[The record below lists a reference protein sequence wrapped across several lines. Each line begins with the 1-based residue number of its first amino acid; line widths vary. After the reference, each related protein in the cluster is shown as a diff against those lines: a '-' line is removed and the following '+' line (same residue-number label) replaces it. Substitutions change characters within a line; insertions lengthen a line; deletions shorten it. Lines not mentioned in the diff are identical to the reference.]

1 MIKPQRVKVQL
12 NFIYVNKKPSLQD
25 ENRKSRRGNK
35 NVITSFQFVTLKSIW
50 WHVSPVVK
58 NRLWNIHMS
67 TITLLHKCREGER
80 HLYLS
85 DDEVNTNR
93 CVYAWCRLYTGIYFN
108 GCKDI
113 SGCGSFLVYPDCVL
127 TLKNCTRLRS
137 VGWTFFSIH
146 CFHKISLFLE
156 NRKFKKLVG
165 EC

>member
-12 NFIYVNKKPSLQD
+12 NFIYINKKPSLQD
-25 ENRKSRRGNK
+25 ENRKSRGNK

-58 NRLWNIHMS
+58 NRLCSIHMS

-93 CVYAWCRLYTGIYFN
+93 CHCMYACMMQIIYRYILQWMQ
-108 GCKDI
+108 GCKWM
-113 SGCGSFLVYPDCVL
+113 CGSFLVNPDSVL

-137 VGWTFFSIH
+137 WTFFSIH
-146 CFHKISLFLE
+146 CFHKISLFME
-156 NRKFKKLVG
+156 NRKF
-165 EC
+165 

>member
-58 NRLWNIHMS
+58 NRHCSIHMS
-67 TITLLHKCREGER
+67 TITLLYKCREGER
-80 HLYLS
+80 HLYLR

-93 CVYAWCRLYTGIYFN
+93 CVYAWCRWYIYQWMPEY
-108 GCKDI
+108 KWM
-113 SGCGSFLVYPDCVL
+113 CGSFLVNPDSVL

-156 NRKFKKLVG
+156 NRKF
-165 EC
+165 